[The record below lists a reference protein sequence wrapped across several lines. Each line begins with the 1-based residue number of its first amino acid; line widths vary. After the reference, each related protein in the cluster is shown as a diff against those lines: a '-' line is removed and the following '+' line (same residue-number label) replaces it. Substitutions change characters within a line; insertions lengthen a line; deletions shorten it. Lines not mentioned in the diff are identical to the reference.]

1 MYIYIYIYI
10 YVSRKPN
17 YTHAKVKT
25 QTIQMEATQIHRYLV
40 FGKRH
45 KLRRHSFI
53 CIGIW
58 YKRHNCGDT
67 HSSVFGI
74 WYKRHK
80 LLRTMWIAATVRRG
94 FRDGCNGLEGVPEPK
109 VDLSWTA
116 VWLPVLA
123 TSSASVRSECWH
135 CRRCRPVGFPG
146 RHGDTVGQ
154 PRLLG

>member
-1 MYIYIYIYI
+1 MYLE
-10 YVSRKPN
+10 SLTTR
-17 YTHAKVKT
+17 T
-25 QTIQMEATQIHRYLV
+25 QNS
-40 FGKRH
+40 RH
-45 KLRRHSFI
+45 KRYKWRRHKF
-53 CIGIW
+53 IGIW
-58 YKRHNCGDT
+58 YLVKDTNCGDTHSSVLVFGKRHNCGDT